1 MLNCFITFTDII
13 ITVPLGCIKS
23 YNFQSNMVC
32 VVHQF
37 YEVSNGMH
45 WRHDKL
51 PEKSFSENIN
61 PSS

>member
-45 WRHDKL
+45 
-51 PEKSFSENIN
+51 
-61 PSS
+61 